1 MYNDTPRRSHLVA
14 EPRRPIGSWKA
25 DTASAI
31 LGQLV
36 GIAPTLIAVRVG
48 LGQSVDNVESFVAAQ
63 MRSDQS
69 PLWYRM
75 AATSRDSTGLP
86 KVCFPAAGDDNHG
99 RGSGMIF
106 SVLLVIPGYLPTTV
120 NIELNI
126 LNPFPFPLAPSNS
139 LEIDIRKEVG
149 IEDKRQSGPRWS
161 AQSSAP
167 QVGSIKKSRDRG

>member
-1 MYNDTPRRSHLVA
+1 MSTAREQEGRGYATWGKVQTCTMTRRGGRIWWLSRAGRSVVGKQVTDKYCTVLRLIRDHILIVD
-14 EPRRPIGSWKA
+14 IQT
-25 DTASAI
+25 TASAI

-99 RGSGMIF
+99 RGRRYD
-106 SVLLVIPGYLPTTV
+106 LLGSPCDTRLPTHD
-120 NIELNI
+120 
-126 LNPFPFPLAPSNS
+126 A
-139 LEIDIRKEVG
+139 
-149 IEDKRQSGPRWS
+149 
-161 AQSSAP
+161 
-167 QVGSIKKSRDRG
+167 